1 MGSISRFAA
10 KFHKEI
16 EWYDGDYYT
25 EAYQQLTGEQLRFLH
40 GQMDA
45 ISSHAMQLY
54 HYVKGMVKNEL
65 QEKA

>member
-1 MGSISRFAA
+1 MGSISRFVA

-16 EWYDGDYYT
+16 EWYDGDYYI

-40 GQMDA
+40 GQMDS
-45 ISSHAMQLY
+45 ISSRAMQLY
-54 HYVKGMVKNEL
+54 NYVKGMVKNEL